1 LTSQRRC
8 VTVTADSTIG
18 PAVAAMVVGIVA
30 TVLDRRRRRPPKWLR
45 PSTSAAEGYAA
56 IRAELAKREDR

>member
-1 LTSQRRC
+1 M
-8 VTVTADSTIG
+8 STIG

-30 TVLDRRRRRPPKWLR
+30 TVLDRRRRRPPDWLR

-56 IRAELAKREDR
+56 IRAELDKREER